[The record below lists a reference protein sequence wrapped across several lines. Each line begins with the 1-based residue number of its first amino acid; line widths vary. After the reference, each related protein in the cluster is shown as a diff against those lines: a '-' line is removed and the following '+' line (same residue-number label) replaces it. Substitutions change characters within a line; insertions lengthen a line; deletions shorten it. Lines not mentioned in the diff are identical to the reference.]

1 MPGEV
6 LALPKERDFIK
17 QILNEPEGAQPAAH
31 EASEG
36 RTHQQKKA
44 DEIERQAAAG
54 RGECGLQRTKR
65 AGAERAG
72 AGIAV
77 QSRNAE
83 IFKLSGVNCALGET
97 FDVSV
102 CECGEAELH
111 GQTDVFSQTG
121 GKISQCRCTP
131 DRCAPLWTR
140 PRLLLRGEFRQ
151 KSVKFRRQPEELP
164 RCSSF
169 FPLSFLSLLQYVV
182 DDGFPVVFLF

>member
-1 MPGEV
+1 REGAGRAYVFAEVRGADAVGVQSEKRQQNDESGEDCVFEPLQETVPGEV

-83 IFKLSGVNCALGET
+83 I
-97 FDVSV
+97 
-102 CECGEAELH
+102 
-111 GQTDVFSQTG
+111 
-121 GKISQCRCTP
+121 
-131 DRCAPLWTR
+131 
-140 PRLLLRGEFRQ
+140 
-151 KSVKFRRQPEELP
+151 
-164 RCSSF
+164 
-169 FPLSFLSLLQYVV
+169 
-182 DDGFPVVFLF
+182 